1 MTMRE
6 LIYRFI
12 NSFKRRVFCR
22 KDPHISDAANPLIC
36 YRCYA
41 GELEVL
47 APVDRPPGSLLANF
61 VIQRP
66 GLVEIAGHVFDLQ
79 RDGVYRFYRLPT
91 LSEQRIVCTGGI
103 ESLLQSVGY
112 LLGYG
117 DDDNK
122 NSEAYLF
129 KALSRR
135 RVIAGC
141 GTLAVVAKKL
151 LSCCKIKVRIVVLM
165 TLSQWGGQDDGHT
178 LLEVADDDGTWF
190 LYDPSFGVCFR
201 KGGRRLS
208 VVEFSR
214 SKNADLELEMLPM
227 NPGYSRF
234 SNQGYDYDFWIGER
248 FMSSNRLLFWY
259 RHVGDVPLI
268 DDKGLLYCPS
278 GMIPESNLRQIS
290 SRYKILSDDDFFE
303 RFYR

>member
-1 MTMRE
+1 MTIRE
-6 LIYRFI
+6 LIYRAI
-12 NSFKRRVFCR
+12 YTLKRGVFCR
-22 KDPHISDAANPLIC
+22 QDPHVSAAANLLIC

-47 APVDRPPGSLLANF
+47 APVDRPPGVILANC
-61 VIQRP
+61 VIQPP
-66 GLVEIAGHVFDLQ
+66 GLVDIAGHVFDLQ

-91 LSEQRIVCTGGI
+91 LSEQRVVCTGGI

-122 NSEAYLF
+122 HSEANLF
-129 KALSRR
+129 QALSRR

-141 GTLAVVAKKL
+141 GTLAAVAKKL
-151 LSCCKIKVRIVVLM
+151 LTRYEIKVRIVVLM

-178 LLEVADDDGTWF
+178 LLEIANDDGTWF

-201 KGGRRLS
+201 KDGRRLS

-214 SKNADLELEMLPM
+214 SKNANLELEMLPM

-234 SNQGYDYDFWIGER
+234 SNQRYDYDFWIGER
-248 FMSSNRLLFWY
+248 FMSSERLLFWY

-278 GMIPESNLRQIS
+278 GMIPESNLGQIS
-290 SRYKILSDDDFFE
+290 SRYKILTDDDFFE